1 MQSIER
7 RNVVRAAMLAD
18 RRSPEGKEAWRRA
31 LRSAVHEQQQLGRS
45 TTATEVYRI
54 LLEGV
59 SLMARAQVDEDVA
72 AQHVVAKLKLAW

>member
-1 MQSIER
+1 MMPVER

-18 RRSPEGKEAWRRA
+18 RHVPEGKEAWRRA
-31 LRSAVHEQQQLGRS
+31 LRATVHEQQQLGRS

-59 SLMARAQVDEDVA
+59 TMMARASVDADVA
-72 AQHVVAKLKLAW
+72 ARHVVAKLRLEW